1 MHTTGHSHHANMPEL
16 FQGRGTQVYDRVS
29 RWLLRGLYTR
39 IAEDV
44 ANVAPDNG
52 TVLDVGTGPGV
63 LVAEIARRRSDLH
76 ITGADLSADMVA
88 AAERNLLRFGARAQA
103 RVGDVTDLPFA
114 DDSFDLIVS
123 SFSSHHWDDPEG
135 AVPEL
140 ARVLKPGGRLAIY
153 DFQYA
158 PFDTIVATAR
168 AQSVLTGR
176 PARRDLIRTG
186 ILLFPRCVRH
196 VMTAAPA

>member
-1 MHTTGHSHHANMPEL
+1 MHTNGQFPAANMPEL
-16 FQGRGTQVYDRVS
+16 FQGRGTRAYDRIA

-44 ANVAPDNG
+44 ADVAPDNG

-63 LVAEIARRRSDLH
+63 LVAEIARRRADLR
-76 ITGADLSADMVA
+76 ITGVDLSADMVA
-88 AAERNLLRFGARAQA
+88 AAQRNLGPFGARAAA
-103 RVGDVTDLPFA
+103 RVGDVTDLPFP

-123 SFSSHHWDDPEG
+123 SFSLHHWDDPDG

-140 ARVLKPGGRLAIY
+140 ARVLKPGGRLAVY
-153 DFQYA
+153 DFERA
-158 PFDTIVATAR
+158 PFDMLVSAAR
-168 AQSVLTGR
+168 SRSLLTGR

-186 ILLFPRCVRH
+186 VPVFPRCARH